1 MFVERGI
8 TAKVLGK
15 EKAALLVSDTATQ
28 FVFGFEQLFP
38 EYSGLVES
46 CALLRMR
53 LPSSQRDAMLAFG
66 VRIKDHFHAGQG
78 TELLNFLGQ
87 IVEHRLDQCLES
99 SGLGA
104 VL

>member
-1 MFVERGI
+1 MDRSHHNYP
-8 TAKVLGK
+8 
-15 EKAALLVSDTATQ
+15 LVDLDRET
-28 FVFGFEQLFP
+28 LFHP
-38 EYSGLVES
+38 NTSIADHLKKGPVIFSE
-46 CALLRMR
+46 AR
-53 LPSSQRDAMLAFG
+53 G